1 MRRRGV
7 DTQML
12 SIRGIPLDWEVPVSC
27 DFKLFCDSR
36 LMFMIYSVASV
47 GQPGNSDCEKY

>member
-36 LMFMIYSVASV
+36 LIFMIYSVASV